1 MTNEPKEVLVKPS
14 GRLSNYRLIVRMH
27 YPNFCRCRKFFD
39 FLDMVDIFNTSMATL
54 MDKLGIW
61 SDRSCG
67 RVLLQD
73 LFCRRI
79 PIPTG
84 TNKELNR
91 FGYAQDVVKAHVQ
104 FADDVWEQC
113 DAPVGLLIGAT
124 VVEQYMRS
132 GSRTDTVHVALEPR
146 RMAFRSVGK
155 FQLEFGVFVEY
166 RSGEHGREMHRLVFY
181 TLHPERFA
189 RTRMNQAPGF
199 QPSTNADTLHSL
211 AMDRMVDVCA
221 ALALG
226 RVPSQSMAVNYEQV
240 ARPVYATPRKY
251 SDGANAEEGDSSDDE

>member
-1 MTNEPKEVLVKPS
+1 
-14 GRLSNYRLIVRMH
+14 MH
-27 YPNFCRCRKFFD
+27 YLKFCRCRNFFD

-54 MDKLGIW
+54 MAKLDIW
-61 SDRSCG
+61 DDRSRE

-91 FGYAQDVVKAHVQ
+91 FGYAEDVVKVHVQ
-104 FADDVWEQC
+104 FADDVWERC

-124 VVEQYMRS
+124 IVEQYMQS

-155 FQLEFGVFVEY
+155 FQLGSGVFVEY
-166 RSGEHGREMHRLVFY
+166 RSVEHGREIHRLVFY
-181 TLHPERFA
+181 ALHPERFA
-189 RTRMNQAPGF
+189 RKRMNQAPGF
-199 QPSTNADTLHSL
+199 QPRTNADLLHPL
-211 AMDRMVDVCA
+211 AMDCMVDVCA

-226 RVPSQSMAVNYEQV
+226 CIPSQSMTVAYEQL
-240 ARPVYATPRKY
+240 AKPIYATTRKY
-251 SDGANAEEGDSSDDE
+251 SGGAGAEGSDSSDDEYDLLLFLLDT